1 MIVFYFILT
10 CVSTLYYA
18 STDLDA
24 MPYAK
29 KEFYAKRIE
38 EKATAGFRENCFD
51 DDPDFFN
58 EKGYTISLNYE
69 LPVMLIPF
77 MHLV

>member
-1 MIVFYFILT
+1 
-10 CVSTLYYA
+10 
-18 STDLDA
+18 

-29 KEFYAKRIE
+29 KEFYAKRVE
-38 EKATAGFRENCFD
+38 EKATAGFREKCFD

-58 EKGYTISLNYE
+58 GKGYTISLNYE